1 MELSSA
7 TPSNNKKKQFPPK
20 RGQIKE
26 DILKS
31 FATSLSNLASKAGE
45 VVSKI
50 KQGSTS
56 SAAASPP
63 SSSYNSDD

>member
-1 MELSSA
+1 MEHTCS

-26 DILKS
+26 EIFKG
-31 FATSLSNLASKAGE
+31 FAANLSSLATKAGE

-50 KQGSTS
+50 KQGNTN
-56 SAAASPP
+56 SASASPP
-63 SSSYNSDD
+63 TSSYNSDD